1 MFSARQITKIQKKA
15 APIVNKKL
23 KEKEEKERISRL
35 KEKKEKKEYFI
46 KNILPH
52 LKEMKKYILKIE
64 KENPDRGSCIC
75 IWNNNIYKLIEDR
88 VIRDDNKDFSFLRNP
103 DFDIN
108 SIFDIIYSSSDND
121 TKNSNKIF
129 IMMKKDIY
137 NEEKEVMD
145 WISKNFA
152 YYIVLENKIRKNQ
165 DDPKESLNNYYLL
178 GSLCTEFQEKFPN
191 KNISDLIEYMKI
203 FKEKMI
209 NCCN

>member
-1 MFSARQITKIQKKA
+1 MFSAKQIAKIQKKA

-23 KEKEEKERISRL
+23 KEKEEKERIWRL

-75 IWNNNIYKLIEDR
+75 IWNNNVYYKLIEGF
-88 VIRDDNKDFSFLRNP
+88 VIRDDSNDFSFLKNP

-108 SIFDIIYSSSDND
+108 SIFDIMYSSSD
-121 TKNSNKIF
+121 KIF
-129 IMMKKDIY
+129 IMMKKEIFND
-137 NEEKEVMD
+137 EKEIMD

-165 DDPKESLNNYYLL
+165 GDPKESLSIYYQL
-178 GSLCTEFQEKFPN
+178 GNLCTKFQEKFPN
-191 KNISDLIEYMKI
+191 KDISDFVKYMKF
-203 FKEKMI
+203 FKERMI

>member
-1 MFSARQITKIQKKA
+1 MFSAKQIAKIQKKA

-46 KNILPH
+46 KNTLPH
-52 LKEMKKYILKIE
+52 LKEINKYILKIE

-75 IWNNNIYKLIEDR
+75 IWNNNVYKLVEDR
-88 VIRDDNKDFSFLRNP
+88 VIRDNSEDFSFLRDP

-137 NEEKEVMD
+137 NEEKELMD

-165 DDPKESLNNYYLL
+165 GDPKESLSNHYQL
-178 GSLCTEFQEKFPN
+178 GNLYTKFQEKFPN
-191 KNISDLIEYMKI
+191 KDISDFVKYMKF
-203 FKEKMI
+203 FKERMI

>member
-1 MFSARQITKIQKKA
+1 MFSAKQIAKIQKKA
-15 APIVNKKL
+15 APIVNEKL

-64 KENPDRGSCIC
+64 KENPDRGSCVC
-75 IWNNNIYKLIEDR
+75 IWNNNIYRLIEDR
-88 VIRDDNKDFSFLRNP
+88 VIRDDNKDFSFLRDP

-137 NEEKEVMD
+137 NEEKELMD
-145 WISKNFA
+145 WISKNFS

-165 DDPKESLNNYYLL
+165 GDPKESLNTHYLL

-191 KNISDLIEYMKI
+191 RDISDLIKYMKI
-203 FKEKMI
+203 FKERMI

>member
-1 MFSARQITKIQKKA
+1 MFSAKQIAKIQKKA

-75 IWNNNIYKLIEDR
+75 IWNNNVYKLVEDR
-88 VIRDDNKDFSFLRNP
+88 VIRDNSEDFSFLRDP

-129 IMMKKDIY
+129 IMMKKNIF
-137 NEEKEVMD
+137 NEEKECMD
-145 WISKNFA
+145 WISKNFS
-152 YYIVLENKIRKNQ
+152 YFIVLENKIRKNQ
-165 DDPKESLNNYYLL
+165 GDTKETLSNHYQL
-178 GSLCTEFQEKFPN
+178 GSLCTKFQEKFPN
-191 KNISDLIEYMKI
+191 KDISDFIKYMKF
-203 FKEKMI
+203 FKERMI

>member
-1 MFSARQITKIQKKA
+1 MFSAKQIAKIQKKA

-75 IWNNNIYKLIEDR
+75 IWNNNVYKLVEDR
-88 VIRDDNKDFSFLRNP
+88 VIRDNSEDFSFLRDP

-129 IMMKKDIY
+129 IMMKKEIFND
-137 NEEKEVMD
+137 EKEIMD

-152 YYIVLENKIRKNQ
+152 YYIVLENKIIKNQ
-165 DDPKESLNNYYLL
+165 GDPKESLSNYYQL
-178 GSLCTEFQEKFPN
+178 GNLCTKFQEKFPN
-191 KNISDLIEYMKI
+191 KDISDLIKYMKF
-203 FKEKMI
+203 FKERMI